1 MEENNGRRRTVLQA
15 MSPAYVEEDPIGLP
29 NTDAHTFEIKPAM
42 IQMVSN
48 NQFGGMKGED
58 PRAHMLW
65 FSRTCQTL
73 KMNGVTSDRIK
84 LSLFPF
90 SLRDRAAR
98 WLNTF
103 SKGHFKTWEALHQAF
118 MHEYFPPS
126 AIAKIKRLI
135 QNFSQDSIESLSEAW
150 ERFKDLK
157 IKCPPALIDAD
168 SLMFHFYQGLLVPS
182 KKELD
187 HSSKVGSFLDMTPEE
202 NEDLVERLTLNA
214 KYWYEDRAPQQK
226 AGMYE
231 VDSLTALKAS
241 MESLIK
247 RTIQDQFSASSRSN
261 KPYESVAQANNYY
274 QGSSSSHSN
283 KLVLSC
289 ESCTG
294 AHLTAQCPYYESPIK
309 EKPREANLAQY
320 ANKGEGPW
328 ATNQY
333 QPAHWRD
340 DLSRERNNN
349 FQRNNRPRDDFRQ
362 GGGNNNW
369 NQRGP
374 NFNQGGNAQAYVP
387 PHQRQAED
395 PTIEMKK
402 MLEERDKKNEERIQ
416 RLEESMRESQRAK
429 QDLFRQL
436 MEQMT
441 IRPPGTLPAKTENN
455 PREHLKAVTLRS
467 GKETKGIGQGSEPTL
482 KDSVAEPANEPTE
495 KKKEEEKKTE
505 EKKDEEP
512 FQSQHPNGDLPPK
525 KVTIPFPSR
534 VKKNT
539 DEKAFKK
546 FLDIMGQT
554 EVKMPLM
561 DILTEMPKYAKFLKD
576 LVTHKRDMHFKDA
589 LADLD
594 PTEFC
599 HSVKI
604 LKDKGSVE
612 TLLGLEEILKE
623 KEAEQDKCEDVSEV
637 KTRNDQSKGSDSL
650 ELKPLP
656 KHLEYAFLDDEGK
669 CLVVIASDLSM
680 GQKANLITKFKVQVK
695 DRSGSAN
702 QATDHL
708 SRLEPDMAGQFGEC
722 IVNEMA
728 DFPASGLD
736 LPFATPDAR
745 DRYRDWG
752 SKKVLTLPMI
762 LDHVAL
768 ESMGYWEEVDDFLHD
783 PKWRRLLSLRA
794 PASVPL
800 TMEFICS
807 LRFSVYGS
815 RVRDVEGVHPSVRM
829 TFTLLGTRFD
839 IPVLDLGRLLGIYTH
854 EETTSPDFLALP
866 RRLPLDVDVKAFWRT
881 HSRSTRDFSNKY
893 ISSSDWRSLAWRI
906 LSHLLCCSYF
916 GRHKNANRVYDTDL
930 IFFWSL
936 ESHTP
941 VDLSSFVG
949 RFLFDQSTGN
959 RHHIQAGPIVT
970 LLARALVPTIVIP
983 DLLPEESSGTGTGSP
998 SYMPASMPAD
1008 GASSSAIPRPLPTTF
1023 EELTTAFGDLRTSI
1037 DSRFQVYEQR
1047 WTAFEQ
1053 RQETRWKENQDHQQH
1068 IETSLSEQVYTNGGI
1083 VRGFIPGYL
1092 VTRQVYGPTYGVEY
1106 TVSSNY
1112 YKYFEMNHVVEAFIV
1127 LPRGV
1132 DTMKDDAVRQNF
1144 MASSQRKLF
1153 ISSFFVD
1160 ELLDKL
1166 EFAKAFLGPGASY
1179 DDFAYLG
1186 RIDIELH
1193 LMMNDYTVEPKD
1205 DEINNFVVEF
1215 HGPKESLYEGGVWKV
1230 RVELPDAYPYK
1241 SPSIGFI
1248 NKIYHPNVDE
1258 LSGSVCLDVINQTW
1272 SPMFDLLNI
1281 FEVFLPQLLL
1291 YPNPSDPLNGD
1302 AASLM
1307 MKDKKQYDQKV
1318 KGKWCF
1324 FIW

>member
-1 MEENNGRRRTVLQA
+1 MQTRSTSGGSFAPFTENPEKILRQNTLKNSPGGDFEEEEEEEIEVDQPIMEENNGRRRTVLQA
-15 MSPAYVEEDPIGLP
+15 MSPAYVEEDPIGLL

-118 MHEYFPPS
+118 MDEYFPPS
-126 AIAKIKRLI
+126 AIAKIKRSI

-157 IKCPPALIDAD
+157 IKCPPALIETD

-202 NEDLVERLTLNA
+202 NEDLVERLTSNA

-226 AGMYE
+226 ACMYE

-261 KPYESVAQANNYY
+261 KPYESVAQADNYC

-283 KLVLSC
+283 ELVLSC

-340 DLSRERNNN
+340 DPSRERNNN

-362 GGGNNNW
+362 GGWNNNW

-374 NFNQGGNAQAYVP
+374 SFNQGGNTQAYVP

-395 PTIEMKK
+395 PTTEMKK

-416 RLEESMRESQRAK
+416 RLEESMRESQRAN

-467 GKETKGIGQGSEPTL
+467 GKKTKGIGQNSEPTL
-482 KDSVAEPANEPTE
+482 KDSVVEPANEPTE
-495 KKKEEEKKTE
+495 KKKEEEKK
-505 EKKDEEP
+505 DEEP
-512 FQSQHPNGDLPPK
+512 FKSQHPNGDLPPK

-534 VKKNT
+534 VKKSK

-546 FLDIMGQT
+546 FLDIMGQV
-554 EVKMPLM
+554 EVKLPLV
-561 DILTEMPKYAKFLKD
+561 DVLTEIPKYAKFLKD
-576 LVTHKRDMHFKDA
+576 LVTHKRDWEELPMINLNASCSALLLQHMPEKCKDP
-589 LADLD
+589 D

-604 LKDKGSVE
+604 LKDKGCVE
-612 TLLGLEEILKE
+612 TLLGLEEILKVDE
-623 KEAEQDKCEDVSEV
+623 IEPSKCEDVQEV
-637 KTRNDQSKGSDSL
+637 EAKGFDSL
-650 ELKPLP
+650 ELKPLT

-669 CLVVIASDLSM
+669 CPVVIASDLSV
-680 GQKANLITKFKVQVK
+680 GQKADLMTVLRQHKQAFAWKLEDIQGISPAFSTHKIAIEEGCKPVVQAQ
-695 DRSGSAN
+695 R
-702 QATDHL
+702 
-708 SRLEPDMAGQFGEC
+708 RLNPKLM
-722 IVNEMA
+722 EMA
-728 DFPASGLD
+728 DFPPNGLD
-736 LPFATPDAR
+736 LPFATPEAR

-762 LDHVAL
+762 LDHTAL

-783 PKWRRLLSLRA
+783 PEWRRLLSLRA
-794 PASVPL
+794 QASVPL

-807 LRFSVYGS
+807 LRFSIYGS
-815 RVRDVEGVHPSVRM
+815 RVRDVEGVHASVRM

-854 EETTSPDFLALP
+854 EETSSPDFLALP

-881 HSRSTRDFSNKY
+881 HSHSTRDFSNKY
-893 ISSSDWRSLAWRI
+893 SSSSDWRSPAWRI

-949 RFLFDQSTGN
+949 HFLFDQSTGN
-959 RHHIQAGPIVT
+959 RHHIQAGPIIT

-983 DLLPEESSGTGTGSP
+983 DLLPKESSVRPITSESLIHMGFRKRPRDTRYEPDQGTGTGSP

-1008 GASSSAIPRPLPTTF
+1008 GASSSAVPRPFLTTF
-1023 EELTTAFGDLRTSI
+1023 EELTTAFGDLRSSI
-1037 DSRFQVYEQR
+1037 DSRFQLYEQR
-1047 WTAFEQ
+1047 WTAFE
-1053 RQETRWKENQDHQQH
+1053 TSQDH
-1068 IETSLSEQVYTNGGI
+1068 
-1083 VRGFIPGYL
+1083 
-1092 VTRQVYGPTYGVEY
+1092 
-1106 TVSSNY
+1106 
-1112 YKYFEMNHVVEAFIV
+1112 
-1127 LPRGV
+1127 
-1132 DTMKDDAVRQNF
+1132 
-1144 MASSQRKLF
+1144 
-1153 ISSFFVD
+1153 
-1160 ELLDKL
+1160 
-1166 EFAKAFLGPGASY
+1166 
-1179 DDFAYLG
+1179 
-1186 RIDIELH
+1186 
-1193 LMMNDYTVEPKD
+1193 
-1205 DEINNFVVEF
+1205 
-1215 HGPKESLYEGGVWKV
+1215 
-1230 RVELPDAYPYK
+1230 
-1241 SPSIGFI
+1241 
-1248 NKIYHPNVDE
+1248 
-1258 LSGSVCLDVINQTW
+1258 
-1272 SPMFDLLNI
+1272 
-1281 FEVFLPQLLL
+1281 
-1291 YPNPSDPLNGD
+1291 
-1302 AASLM
+1302 
-1307 MKDKKQYDQKV
+1307 
-1318 KGKWCF
+1318 
-1324 FIW
+1324 